1 MIYIIYIYINMF
13 SGYDSWTYDND
24 SWDTDYYAETNK
36 MYNIKSSMQNKIES
50 LTDDTQQQTDS
61 GCVKML
67 SEAEYAFNEMQ
78 KKAID
83 LKNILV
89 DKINDNYYLKNQVFI
104 LYILIFIS
112 IIIIIS
118 QKSTINNLKQ
128 LIYILQMGSTRQINA
143 QI

>member
-36 MYNIKSSMQNKIES
+36 MYNVKSSMQNKIES

-78 KKAID
+78 KKAVD

-112 IIIIIS
+112 IIIIIT

>member
-1 MIYIIYIYINMF
+1 MF